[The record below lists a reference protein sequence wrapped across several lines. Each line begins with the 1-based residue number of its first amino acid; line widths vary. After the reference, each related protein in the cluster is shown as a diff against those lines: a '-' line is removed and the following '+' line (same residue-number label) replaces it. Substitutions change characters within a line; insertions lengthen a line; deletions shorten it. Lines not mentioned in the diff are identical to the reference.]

1 MYLIAACLPTLR
13 PLVSRFSPNWLKTLV
28 SRRKTVSSTS
38 TNSIRLTGTSHQ
50 NSKGGF
56 TKLDGRDATADR
68 GLVSQL
74 SGLQQEQ
81 EPLGYETKVN
91 DGRENA
97 KGVEAPSRGIR
108 LTTNV
113 DVDVENTDLDFDL
126 ESGQRRRDHNIF

>member
-1 MYLIAACLPTLR
+1 MYHIAACLPTLR
-13 PLVSRFSPNWLKTLV
+13 PLVSRFSPNWLETLV

-56 TKLDGRDATADR
+56 TKLDGRDGTADR

-74 SGLQQEQ
+74 SGLQQGQ

-91 DGRENA
+91 GGGENA
-97 KGVEAPSRGIR
+97 KGAEAPSRGIG
-108 LTTNV
+108 LTRNV
-113 DVDVENTDLDFDL
+113 DVDVEHIVLDLDL
-126 ESGQRRRDHNIF
+126 ESGQRRRDQSMF